1 MAKTKKTEQ
10 KELKNLLSAKRI
22 SALDYETSFFA
33 FIFIIYA
40 PYLGKKTDTKPK
52 GLRMKNLAYLLEEIT
67 KGYKKLTAD
76 ISTSYKKV
84 KKQKNNKV
92 RIMYIPD
99 EKIKTVQKHIN
110 KILQMRLP
118 KPVYLHTG
126 YKKCKILNVVK
137 EHKNSRNA
145 VVLDIK
151 NYYGSVPAERVF
163 NFLTKTC
170 QLNIDVAKSIFKFI
184 TYRNT
189 IPIGI
194 LTSSLVSFWSCKD
207 VFDEIYDYCVNS
219 GYNMTLYADDII
231 ISGDIKNPNKL
242 ISLVQKTI
250 SKAGLNLNHRKI
262 RIYGKNKRIMNVH
275 VNSKGRLSV
284 DYKLRRSINYLKA
297 KPILSEQEKLVLQGK
312 LNYARQVMNIM
323 REH

>member
-1 MAKTKKTEQ
+1 MPLSLEKK
-10 KELKNLLSAKRI
+10 
-22 SALDYETSFFA
+22 
-33 FIFIIYA
+33 
-40 PYLGKKTDTKPK
+40 DTKPK

-67 KGYKKLTAD
+67 KGYKNLTAD
-76 ISTSYKKV
+76 ISTSYKQV
-84 KKQKNNKV
+84 KKRKNNKV

-137 EHKNSRNA
+137 EHKMASLII
-145 VVLDIK
+145 VLDIK
-151 NYYGSVPAERVF
+151 NFYGSVPTERVF
-163 NFLTKTC
+163 NFLTQIC

-194 LTSSLVSFWSCKD
+194 STSSLVSFWACKD
-207 VFDEIYDYCVNS
+207 VFDEIYNYCVNS

-250 SKAGLNLNHRKI
+250 SKAGLSLNHRKI

-275 VNSKGRLSV
+275 VNAKGKLSIN
-284 DYKLRRSINYLKA
+284 YNLRRSISELKA
-297 KPILSEQEKLVLQGK
+297 KQKLSEQENMILQGK
-312 LNYARQVMNIM
+312 LNYVRQVMNT
-323 REH
+323 

>member
-1 MAKTKKTEQ
+1 
-10 KELKNLLSAKRI
+10 
-22 SALDYETSFFA
+22 
-33 FIFIIYA
+33 
-40 PYLGKKTDTKPK
+40 
-52 GLRMKNLAYLLEEIT
+52 MKNLAYLLEEIT
-67 KGYKKLTAD
+67 KGYKNLAAD
-76 ISTSYKKV
+76 ISTSYKQV
-84 KKQKNNKV
+84 KKRKNNKV

-110 KILQMRLP
+110 KILQIRLP

-137 EHKNSRNA
+137 EHKMSSLII
-145 VVLDIK
+145 VLDIK
-151 NYYGSVPAERVF
+151 NFYGSVPTERVF
-163 NFLTKTC
+163 NFLTQIC

-194 LTSSLVSFWSCKD
+194 STSSLVSFWACKD

-219 GYNMTLYADDII
+219 EYNMTLYADDII

-250 SKAGLNLNHRKI
+250 SKAGLSLNHRKI
-262 RIYGKNKRIMNVH
+262 RIYGKNKRIMNIH
-275 VNSKGRLSV
+275 VNSKGKLSIN
-284 DYKLRRSINYLKA
+284 YNLRRSISELKA
-297 KPILSEQEKLVLQGK
+297 KQKLSEQEKMILQGK
-312 LNYARQVMNIM
+312 LNYVRQVMNT
-323 REH
+323 

>member
-1 MAKTKKTEQ
+1 MYQCKTGARI
-10 KELKNLLSAKRI
+10 NLHSRHCTKADTIR
-22 SALDYETSFFA
+22 
-33 FIFIIYA
+33 YA
-40 PYLGKKTDTKPK
+40 PLPWKKKDTKRK
-52 GLRMKNLAYLLEEIT
+52 GLKMKNLAYLLEEIT
-67 KGYKKLTAD
+67 KGYKNLAAD
-76 ISTSYKKV
+76 ISTSYKQV
-84 KKQKNNKV
+84 KKRKNNKV

-110 KILQMRLP
+110 KILQIRLP

-137 EHKNSRNA
+137 EHKMSSLII
-145 VVLDIK
+145 VLDIK
-151 NYYGSVPAERVF
+151 NFYGSVPTERVF
-163 NFLTKTC
+163 NFLTQIC

-194 LTSSLVSFWSCKD
+194 STSSLVSFWACKD

-219 GYNMTLYADDII
+219 EYNMTLYADDII

-250 SKAGLNLNHRKI
+250 SKAGLSLNHRKI
-262 RIYGKNKRIMNVH
+262 RIYGKNKRIMNIH
-275 VNSKGRLSV
+275 VNSKGKLSIN
-284 DYKLRRSINYLKA
+284 YNLRRSISELKA
-297 KPILSEQEKLVLQGK
+297 KQKLSEQEKMILQGK
-312 LNYARQVMNIM
+312 LNYVRQVMNT
-323 REH
+323 